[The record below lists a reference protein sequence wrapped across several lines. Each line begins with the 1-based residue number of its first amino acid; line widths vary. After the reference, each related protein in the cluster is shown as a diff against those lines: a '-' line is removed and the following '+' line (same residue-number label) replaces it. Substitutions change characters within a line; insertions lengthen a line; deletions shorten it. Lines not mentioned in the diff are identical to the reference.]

1 MFRYFFNSSCQRN
14 YNLRYSR
21 TGVFG
26 EIKRRFILNIQI
38 KAFVVK
44 ELKHWWKR
52 DRTMASNISKIE
64 ILRLNYS
71 TISTIKVSNKHNV
84 ICNSL
89 TTIIYFLIQKFFYK
103 IKSTTYLWRKSW
115 QILDLEKFKN
125 CTRQSAVLWNSFI
138 RRKVKSYLIRRIF
151 YLYIWRRYL

>member
-1 MFRYFFNSSCQRN
+1 MKLAKGLRRWKMRSRDELMLTLFRKLLSCLKRQTIWKSSHRFKPMSRYFFNSSCQRN

-64 ILRLNYS
+64 ILRINYS

-89 TTIIYFLIQKFFYK
+89 TTIKYFLIQKFFYK
-103 IKSTTYLWRKSW
+103 IKSTTYLWRKS
-115 QILDLEKFKN
+115 
-125 CTRQSAVLWNSFI
+125 
-138 RRKVKSYLIRRIF
+138 
-151 YLYIWRRYL
+151 